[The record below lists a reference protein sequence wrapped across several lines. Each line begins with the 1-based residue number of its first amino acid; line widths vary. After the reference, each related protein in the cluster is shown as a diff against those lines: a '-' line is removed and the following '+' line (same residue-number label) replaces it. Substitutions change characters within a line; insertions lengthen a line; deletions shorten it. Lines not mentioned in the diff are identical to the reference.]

1 MADQPLK
8 EREFGN
14 WSLEIRDAST
24 RADFANY
31 IQINVRKSSSITY
44 SVIGIAALLLLAVSF
59 LAKDP
64 EKSKIYLHFGVML
77 GAPVL
82 ASLPL
87 ILLSYRK
94 ETFIEAVQPVTSVT
108 LLAVVIL
115 FNYVEILGD
124 LAPILRYQQVYLMA
138 TQYFISTQFL
148 SATYFRSLIWR
159 YTINILAVVVVMI
172 KIKQNS
178 VPNIDFTQLV
188 AIQVLLNT
196 AMEISLY
203 QNMKDKVE
211 LFLRF
216 KASEKQQN
224 SLTELLDAV
233 PDCVYIC
240 TKPGE
245 ENVPRGLYANLKMDQ
260 FFGRSVLV
268 R

>member
-1 MADQPLK
+1 MADQLMK

-31 IQINVRKSSSITY
+31 IHLNVRKSSSITY

-59 LAKDP
+59 FAKDP

-124 LAPILRYQQVYLMA
+124 LAPILRYQ
-138 TQYFISTQFL
+138 
-148 SATYFRSLIWR
+148 
-159 YTINILAVVVVMI
+159 
-172 KIKQNS
+172 
-178 VPNIDFTQLV
+178 
-188 AIQVLLNT
+188 
-196 AMEISLY
+196 
-203 QNMKDKVE
+203 
-211 LFLRF
+211 
-216 KASEKQQN
+216 
-224 SLTELLDAV
+224 
-233 PDCVYIC
+233 
-240 TKPGE
+240 
-245 ENVPRGLYANLKMDQ
+245 
-260 FFGRSVLV
+260 
-268 R
+268 